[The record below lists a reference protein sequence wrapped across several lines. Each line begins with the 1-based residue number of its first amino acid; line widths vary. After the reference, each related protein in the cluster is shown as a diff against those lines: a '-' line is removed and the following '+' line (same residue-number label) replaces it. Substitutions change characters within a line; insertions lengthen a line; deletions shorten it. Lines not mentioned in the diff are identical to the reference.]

1 MKSSFPRFNGFSAAI
16 VALAAISFSVAKP
29 ALADSYTVV
38 DLGDDKGGI
47 YGIDTAGD
55 VVTYS
60 GSGCGV
66 SMPVCYITYVDGV
79 ASSEAGTAP
88 DLVYDDGTPCSS
100 NPAGFHVSHSVCNNG
115 LIGLGS
121 FYNPNGDPNGVYI
134 GTLSDLQFLHTG
146 TADQVFLNSAGDFAW
161 TDGQDDEL
169 YEAIANPAITNSAFR
184 EEFVKSHDT
193 GASHPSSGWHW
204 ASLLHRFTSSQG
216 EPLRTN
222 SGLGPLARVV
232 RAAA

>member
-1 MKSSFPRFNGFSAAI
+1 MKLSSPQFSWFSGAI
-16 VALAAISFSVAKP
+16 VAVAALSFGFVKP
-29 ALADSYTVV
+29 ALADSYTIV

-66 SMPVCYITYVDGV
+66 STPICYITYVDGV
-79 ASSEAGTAP
+79 ASTEASSAP

-100 NPAGFHVSHSVCNNG
+100 NPAGLHVSHSVCNNG

-121 FYNPNGDPNGVYI
+121 FYNPNGDPNGVYL
-134 GTLSDLQFLHTG
+134 GSVSDLQFIHTG
-146 TADQVFLNSAGDFAW
+146 TADQVFLNSVGDFAW

-169 YEAIANPAITNSAFR
+169 YEAIANPAPVHPTFFR
-184 EEFVKSHDT
+184 EDFVETTTPEPASFLLVGT
-193 GASHPSSGWHW
+193 G
-204 ASLLHRFTSSQG
+204 LLYFTAA
-216 EPLRTN
+216 LRRKAN
-222 SGLGPLARVV
+222 R
-232 RAAA
+232 

>member
-1 MKSSFPRFNGFSAAI
+1 MKLSSPQFSRFSWFSGAI
-16 VALAAISFSVAKP
+16 VAFAAILFSFVRP
-29 ALADSYTVV
+29 ALADSYTIV

-60 GSGCGV
+60 GSGCAA

-79 ASSEAGTAP
+79 ATSEASSAP

-100 NPAGFHVSHSVCNNG
+100 NPAGFNVSHSVCNNG

-121 FYNPNGDPNGVYI
+121 FYNPNGDPNGVYL
-134 GTLSDLQFLHTG
+134 GSLADLQFIHTG
-146 TADQVFLNSAGDFAW
+146 TADQVFLNSVGDFAW

-169 YEAIANPAITNSAFR
+169 FEAIANPSPVQPTFFR
-184 EEFVKSHDT
+184 EDFVEST
-193 GASHPSSGWHW
+193 TPEP
-204 ASLLHRFTSSQG
+204 ASLLLVGTGLLYFTAA
-216 EPLRTN
+216 LRRKAN
-222 SGLGPLARVV
+222 R
-232 RAAA
+232 

>member
-1 MKSSFPRFNGFSAAI
+1 MKFSPRWFSGAI
-16 VALAAISFSVAKP
+16 VAVAAISFSFVKP
-29 ALADSYTVV
+29 VLADSYTIV
-38 DLGDDKGGI
+38 DLGIDKGGI

-66 SMPVCYITYVDGV
+66 SAPICYTTFVDGI
-79 ASSEAGTAP
+79 ATSKAGTAP

-100 NPAGFHVSHSVCNNG
+100 NPAGFNVSHSVCNNG

-121 FYNPNGDPNGVYI
+121 FYNPNEDPRGVYV
-134 GTLSDLQFLHTG
+134 GTDSDLQFLHGG

-169 YEAIANPAITNSAFR
+169 FEAIANPAPHQSFSLR
-184 EEFVKSHDT
+184 ESVVD
-193 GASHPSSGWHW
+193 SSTPEP
-204 ASLLHRFTSSQG
+204 ASLLLVGTGLLYFTAA
-216 EPLRTN
+216 LRRKAN
-222 SGLGPLARVV
+222 R
-232 RAAA
+232 

>member
-1 MKSSFPRFNGFSAAI
+1 MKLSSPQFSWFSGAI
-16 VALAAISFSVAKP
+16 VAIAALSFGFVKP
-29 ALADSYTVV
+29 ALADSYTIV

-66 SMPVCYITYVDGV
+66 STPICYITYVDGV
-79 ASSEAGTAP
+79 ASSEASSAP

-100 NPAGFHVSHSVCNNG
+100 NPAGLHVSHSVCNNG

-121 FYNPNGDPNGVYI
+121 FYNPNGDPNGVYL
-134 GTLSDLQFLHTG
+134 GSVSDLQFIHTG
-146 TADQVFLNSAGDFAW
+146 TADQVFLNSVGDFAW

-169 YEAIANPAITNSAFR
+169 YEAIANPAPVHPTFFR
-184 EEFVKSHDT
+184 EDFVETTTPEPASFLLVGT
-193 GASHPSSGWHW
+193 G
-204 ASLLHRFTSSQG
+204 LLYFTAA
-216 EPLRTN
+216 LRRKAN
-222 SGLGPLARVV
+222 R
-232 RAAA
+232 

>member
-1 MKSSFPRFNGFSAAI
+1 MKLSSPRLSWFSGAI
-16 VALAAISFSVAKP
+16 VAFAAISFSFVRP
-29 ALADSYTVV
+29 ALADSYTIV

-66 SMPVCYITYVDGV
+66 STPVCYITYVDGV
-79 ASSEAGTAP
+79 ASSEASSAP
-88 DLVYDDGTPCSS
+88 DLVYDDGTPCNS

-121 FYNPNGDPNGVYI
+121 FYNPNGDPKGVYVGSI
-134 GTLSDLQFLHTG
+134 SDLQFIRTG

-169 YEAIANPAITNSAFR
+169 YEAIANPTPVHHTFFR
-184 EEFVKSHDT
+184 EDFVETTTPEPASFLLVGT
-193 GASHPSSGWHW
+193 G
-204 ASLLHRFTSSQG
+204 LLYFTAA
-216 EPLRTN
+216 LRRKAN
-222 SGLGPLARVV
+222 R
-232 RAAA
+232 